1 MITKTTNRNE
11 ELKKKLISR
20 LNKIEGQI
28 RGLKKMI
35 EEDSYCDDILT
46 QISASKGALNGVSK
60 LVLENHMK
68 NCLVRDI
75 RENKEET
82 IDELLITIERML
94 K

>member
-1 MITKTTNRNE
+1 MNKTTNRNE

-28 RGLKKMI
+28 RGLKNMI

-75 RENKEET
+75 RENKDET

>member
-1 MITKTTNRNE
+1 MEKTTKRQV
-11 ELKKKLISR
+11 ELKKKLITR

-28 RGLKKMI
+28 RGLKNMI
-35 EEDSYCDDILT
+35 ETDSYCDDILT

-60 LVLENHMK
+60 IVLANHMK

-75 RENKEET
+75 RDNKEET

>member
-1 MITKTTNRNE
+1 MNKTTNRQD
-11 ELKKKLISR
+11 ELKKKLINR

-28 RGLKKMI
+28 RGLKNMI
-35 EEDSYCDDILT
+35 EDDSYCDDILT

-75 RENKEET
+75 RENRNDT
-82 IDELLITIERML
+82 IDELIITIERML

>member
-1 MITKTTNRNE
+1 MNKTTNRPV
-11 ELKKKLISR
+11 ELKKKLVNR

-28 RGLKKMI
+28 RGLKNMI

-46 QISASKGALNGVSK
+46 QISASKGALNAVSK
-60 LVLENHMK
+60 IVLENHMK

-75 RENKEET
+75 RENRDDT

>member
-1 MITKTTNRNE
+1 MIKTTNRNE

>member
-1 MITKTTNRNE
+1 MIKTTNRNE

-46 QISASKGALNGVSK
+46 QISASKGALNAVSK

-75 RENKEET
+75 RENKDNT
-82 IDELLITIERML
+82 IEELLITIERML

>member
-1 MITKTTNRNE
+1 MINKNTNRNQ
-11 ELKKKLISR
+11 ELKKKIISR

-28 RGLKKMI
+28 RGLKNMI

>member
-1 MITKTTNRNE
+1 MDKTTNRQE
-11 ELKKKLISR
+11 ELKKKIINR

-28 RGLKKMI
+28 RGLKNMI

-68 NCLVRDI
+68 TCLVRDI
-75 RENKEET
+75 RDNKEDT
-82 IDELLITIERML
+82 IEELLITIERML
-94 K
+94 R

>member
-1 MITKTTNRNE
+1 MNKTTNRQN
-11 ELKKKLISR
+11 ELKKKLINR

-28 RGLKKMI
+28 RGLKNMI
-35 EEDSYCDDILT
+35 EDDSYCDDILT

-75 RENKEET
+75 RENRNDT
-82 IDELLITIERML
+82 IDELIITIERML

>member
-1 MITKTTNRNE
+1 MSQTTNRPE

-28 RGLKKMI
+28 RGLKNMI
-35 EEDSYCDDILT
+35 ENDNYCDDVLT
-46 QISASKGALNGVSK
+46 QISASKGALNGVSR

-75 RENKEET
+75 RDNREET

-94 K
+94 KG

>member
-1 MITKTTNRNE
+1 MNKTTNRQE
-11 ELKKKLISR
+11 ELKKKIINR

-28 RGLKKMI
+28 RGLKNMI

-68 NCLVRDI
+68 TCLVRDI

-94 K
+94 R

>member
-1 MITKTTNRNE
+1 MNKTTNRHD
-11 ELKKKLISR
+11 ELKKKLINR

-28 RGLKKMI
+28 RGLKNMI
-35 EEDSYCDDILT
+35 EDDSYCDDILT

-75 RENKEET
+75 RENRDDT
-82 IDELLITIERML
+82 IDELIITIERML

>member
-1 MITKTTNRNE
+1 MIKTTNRHE
-11 ELKKKLISR
+11 ELKKKLINR

-60 LVLENHMK
+60 LVLENHLK

-75 RENKEET
+75 KENKEET

>member
-1 MITKTTNRNE
+1 MIKTTNRHE
-11 ELKKKLISR
+11 ELKKKLINR

-60 LVLENHMK
+60 LVFENHLK

-75 RENKEET
+75 KENKEET

>member
-1 MITKTTNRNE
+1 MNKTTNRQD
-11 ELKKKLISR
+11 ELKKKLINR

-28 RGLKKMI
+28 RGLKNMI
-35 EEDSYCDDILT
+35 EDDSYCDDILT

-75 RENKEET
+75 RENRDDT
-82 IDELLITIERML
+82 IDELIITIERML

>member
-1 MITKTTNRNE
+1 MNKTTNRDE
-11 ELKKKLISR
+11 ELKKKIINR

-28 RGLKKMI
+28 RGLKNMI
-35 EEDSYCDDILT
+35 VEDSYCDDILT

-75 RENKEET
+75 KDNKEET
-82 IDELLITIERML
+82 IDELLISIERML

>member
-1 MITKTTNRNE
+1 MSQTTKRPE
-11 ELKKKLISR
+11 ELKKKLIGR

-28 RGLKKMI
+28 RGLKNMI
-35 EEDSYCDDILT
+35 ENDIYCDDVLT
-46 QISASKGALNGVSK
+46 QISASKGALNAVSK

-75 RENKEET
+75 RENKDET

-94 K
+94 KG

>member
-1 MITKTTNRNE
+1 MIKTTNRHE
-11 ELKKKLISR
+11 ELKKKLINR

-28 RGLKKMI
+28 RGLKNMI
-35 EEDSYCDDILT
+35 EDDSYCDDILT

-75 RENKEET
+75 RENRDDT

>member
-1 MITKTTNRNE
+1 MNKTTDRQE
-11 ELKKKLISR
+11 ELKKKIINR

-28 RGLKKMI
+28 RGLKNMI

-68 NCLVRDI
+68 TCLVRDI
-75 RENKEET
+75 KDNKEET

-94 K
+94 R

>member
-1 MITKTTNRNE
+1 MIKTTNRQE
-11 ELKKKLISR
+11 ELKKKLINR

-28 RGLKKMI
+28 RGLKNMI
-35 EEDSYCDDILT
+35 EDDSYCDDILT

-68 NCLVRDI
+68 SCLVRDI
-75 RENKEET
+75 RENKDDT

>member
-1 MITKTTNRNE
+1 MNKTTNRQG
-11 ELKKKLISR
+11 ELKKKLINR

-28 RGLKKMI
+28 RGLKNMI
-35 EEDSYCDDILT
+35 EDDSYCDDILT

-75 RENKEET
+75 RENRDDT
-82 IDELLITIERML
+82 IDELIITIERML

>member
-1 MITKTTNRNE
+1 MEKTTNRQQN
-11 ELKKKLISR
+11 LKKKLISR

-28 RGLKKMI
+28 RGLKNMI

-75 RENKEET
+75 RENKDET

>member
-1 MITKTTNRNE
+1 MEKTTNRQEN
-11 ELKKKLISR
+11 LKKKLISR

-28 RGLKKMI
+28 RGLKNMI

-60 LVLENHMK
+60 LVLENHIK

-75 RENKEET
+75 RENKDET

>member
-1 MITKTTNRNE
+1 MNRTTNRNA
-11 ELKKKLISR
+11 ELKKKLINR

-28 RGLKKMI
+28 RGLKNMI
-35 EEDSYCDDILT
+35 ETDSYCDDILT

-60 LVLENHMK
+60 IVLENHMK

-75 RENKEET
+75 RDKNEET